1 MSEQMT
7 EASHREA
14 MRRFARALS
23 DYRELLRPAIRE
35 ERLTRVLPGPPVDQ
49 VLAEDTQALVSAFS
63 AADGSRSRPEKVAV
77 WASRGDRRGEGPEQ
91 PLDVAVAGS
100 AAWIDRIAAFEVVD
114 AAERASRFVHAA
126 IELAEATCALDGVS
140 PQESVELKRFRQTLH
155 ERLAAATRGAT
166 LASAEQPAE
175 SLERVLADLHDL
187 VGLAEV
193 KDRVTTLSN
202 LLRVQ
207 ARRLELGLPEVM
219 GARHMVFVGP
229 PGTGKTSVARLVG
242 RIFRALGL
250 LRSGHVVEVARQD
263 LVAGYVGQTAMKTDA
278 AVDRALDGVLFIDEA
293 YTLSMSES
301 GEDFGH
307 EAIATLL
314 KRMEDDRERLV
325 VIVAGYPDEMRQFL
339 RSNPGLASRFP
350 ETIEFPHY
358 SPEALFEILE
368 RFCSGGGY
376 RLDGAAGK
384 RAAEII
390 RGMWERRGRSFGNA
404 RAVRNLFEDAVAEQ
418 ANRLVRD
425 GRMDRDAIS
434 SLTEQDF
441 SDAATNSRV
450 DSATTDT

>member
-1 MSEQMT
+1 MDVVSEQLT

-23 DYRELLRPAIRE
+23 DYRELLRPTIRE
-35 ERLTRVLPGPPVDQ
+35 ERLTRALPGPPVDQ
-49 VLAEDTQALVSAFS
+49 VLAEETQSLVSAFS
-63 AADGSRSRPEKVAV
+63 AADGARSGPEEVAV
-77 WASRGDRRGEGPEQ
+77 WASRGDRPGDVPDQ
-91 PLDVAVAGS
+91 PLDVALVSS
-100 AAWIDRIAAFEVVD
+100 AAWVERIAAFEVVD
-114 AAERASRFVHAA
+114 AAERASRFVRAA
-126 IELAEATCALDGVS
+126 IELAEATCALDGVT
-140 PQESVELKRFRQTLH
+140 PHESAELKTFRQTLQ
-155 ERLAAATRGAT
+155 ERLAAVTRGAP
-166 LASAEQPAE
+166 AAAEERAE
-175 SLERVLADLHDL
+175 SLERVLEDLHDL

-207 ARRLELGLPEVM
+207 ARRLELGLPEVT

-250 LRSGHVVEVARQD
+250 LASGHVVEVARQD

-301 GEDFGH
+301 EEDFGH

-325 VIVAGYPDEMRQFL
+325 VIVAGYPDEMRDFL

-350 ETIEFPHY
+350 ETIEFPDY
-358 SPEALFEILE
+358 SPEALLEILE
-368 RFCSGGGY
+368 RFCTAAGY
-376 RLDGAAGK
+376 RLDETAG
-384 RAAEII
+384 RRSAEII
-390 RGMWERRGRSFGNA
+390 RGMWERRDRSFGNA

-418 ANRLVRD
+418 ANRIVRED
-425 GRMDRDAIS
+425 TMDRDAIS
-434 SLTEQDF
+434 LLTEQDF
-441 SDAATNSRV
+441 SDAVAN
-450 DSATTDT
+450 